1 MSDGPCSAVRHKG
14 RGFHQRPLRPLT
26 KVNTDDPFRPSDIH
40 YIRWPLSEIR
50 LFLTRYDR
58 GTCIV
63 IHKHLAIRN
72 SLCSMALAVGN
83 SLFYYSESTKMSPF
97 STRHTYAVTRQTTVI
112 LKDKTCP
119 SKLTTNIYV
128 LVFVSRA
135 NFVEESK

>member
-1 MSDGPCSAVRHKG
+1 MVVKTINEYNRRRLKVAADIAYVRRAPSEISLFPTLYG
-14 RGFHQRPLRPLT
+14 RGTGTVGHKTSALG
-26 KVNTDDPFRPSDIH
+26 NS
-40 YIRWPLSEIR
+40 
-50 LFLTRYDR
+50 LFLTVW
-58 GTCIV
+58 GLSPT
-63 IHKHLAIRN
+63 
-72 SLCSMALAVGN
+72 ALAVGN